1 MISLRRAVLA
11 FAVLLAASSA
21 NATWKPAENPML
33 TDWGSRVSPAN
44 AWTEH
49 PRPSLV
55 RDSWQN
61 LNGLWNYSV
70 SKTESEEG
78 IAQGQILVPFCI
90 ESALSGV
97 GRPLEPD
104 EVLWYRRTFGATAG
118 PRHRTLLHFEAAD
131 YETTVWVNEVQ
142 VGAHRGGNTP
152 FSFDITSALKPDA
165 NELKVR
171 ITDATDSVGSYQL
184 RGKQTLKPRG
194 IRYTRV
200 SGLWQTVWLE
210 EVPERYLSD
219 LRVATRVK
227 PAVIIVDPVLSGVV
241 VPGEKL
247 QVVATLNGQT
257 VAQATGAGRLEL
269 AIPEAQLW
277 SPAHPHLYDLE
288 VSLLGADGRPLDR
301 VKSYAGIREV
311 GTKRDQDG
319 NLRFTLNGEVIFH
332 WGPLD
337 QGWWP
342 DGLLTP
348 PSDEAMAWDIH
359 FLKDAG
365 FNMLRKHVKIEPRR
379 YYYHCD
385 RIGMLVWQDQPSGG
399 PDPKWTRFAPNPTDA
414 IWPDADHEQWMREF
428 REMVDALRHYPSIVV
443 WVPFNERWG
452 QHRSLEIG
460 RAAAAYDPTRHVNIA
475 SGGNFWPVG
484 DIADSHNYPDPA
496 FPLEDE
502 RFKDFVKVVGEFGG
516 HGWPEP
522 GHLWSGD
529 ESKFKLYGNMPKSRE
544 EWLAR
549 YTRTLGQLVDLKG
562 KGVAAGVYTQTT
574 DVENEINGLATYDR
588 KVTKAT
594 AQTLSELHRQL
605 GEEIRR

>member
-1 MISLRRAVLA
+1 MVHPRNCFLA
-11 FAVLLAASSA
+11 LVFGASALFADD
-21 NATWKPAENPML
+21 WKPAENRML
-33 TDWGSRVSPAN
+33 TEWGAKVTPAN

-55 RDSWQN
+55 RDSWQS
-61 LNGLWNYSV
+61 LNGLWDFDITKSGSDTSV
-70 SKTESEEG
+70 AHGSV
-78 IAQGQILVPFCI
+78 LVPFCV
-90 ESALSGV
+90 EAALSGV

-104 EVLWYRRTFGATAG
+104 EVLTYRRKFEPAAK
-118 PRHRTLLHFEAAD
+118 PAARTLLHFEAAD
-131 YETTVWVNEVQ
+131 YDATVWVNDMQ
-142 VGAHRGGNTP
+142 VGTHRGGNTP
-152 FSFDITSALKPDA
+152 FTFEITSALKPGA

-171 ITDATDSVGSYQL
+171 ITDATDSAGSSQL
-184 RGKQTLKPRG
+184 RGKQTLKPKG

-210 EVPERYLSD
+210 EVPARYFAD
-219 LRVATRVK
+219 VRVTTRIKPGVIVVDATIDGS
-227 PAVIIVDPVLSGVV
+227 AQ
-241 VPGEKL
+241 PGETRR
-247 QVVATLNGQT
+247 VIASLNGHV
-257 VAQATGAGRLEL
+257 VAQATNAGRVEV
-269 AIPEAQLW
+269 AIPDAQLW
-277 SPAHPHLYDLE
+277 SPAHPNLYDLD
-288 VSLLGADGRPLDR
+288 VRLLAADGRVVDR
-301 VKSYAGIREV
+301 VKSYAGLREV
-311 GTKRDQDG
+311 GTTRDAEG

-365 FNMLRKHVKIEPRR
+365 FNMLRKHVKVEPRR

-399 PDPKWTRFAPNPTDA
+399 ADPKWTRMAPGPTDA
-414 IWPDADHEQWMREF
+414 VWTDEQHEQWMREY
-428 REMVDALRHYPSIVV
+428 REMVDSLRHHPSIVV

-452 QHRSLEIG
+452 QHRTMEVG
-460 RAAAAYDPTRHVNIA
+460 RAAVAYDPTRLVNIA

-484 DIADSHNYPDPA
+484 HIADHHNYPDPA
-496 FPLEDE
+496 FPLEDA

-529 ESKFKLYGNMPKSRE
+529 ETKYKLYGNRPKSRE
-544 EWLAR
+544 EWLGR
-549 YTRTLGQLVDLKG
+549 YTRTIGMLADLKA
-562 KGVAAGVYTQTT
+562 KGIAAGVYTQTT
-574 DVENEINGLATYDR
+574 DVEDEINGLVTYDR
-588 KVTKAT
+588 RVSKASV
-594 AQTLSELHRQL
+594 QTLLELSRQL